1 MHPSI
6 IQMPLVELNL
16 SLFSF
21 QAPPPI
27 QCIYSARA
35 IASPPTT
42 ARPPR
47 TALATAALEEVIAA
61 AELVLVLLPLA
72 EVLVGA
78 ALVVRTTE
86 VVVWFPL
93 GVVVGKADVE
103 VVTTV
108 RVEDGMTA
116 VLVLLTVLV

>member
-1 MHPSI
+1 M
-6 IQMPLVELNL
+6 
-16 SLFSF
+16 
-21 QAPPPI
+21 
-27 QCIYSARA
+27 
-35 IASPPTT
+35 ASPPTT

-47 TALATAALEEVIAA
+47 TTLATAALEEVTAA
-61 AELVLVLLPLA
+61 AELVLVLLPLV

-78 ALVVRTTE
+78 ALVVRTKE

-93 GVVVGKADVE
+93 GAVVGKADVE

-108 RVEDGMTA
+108 RVEEGMTV